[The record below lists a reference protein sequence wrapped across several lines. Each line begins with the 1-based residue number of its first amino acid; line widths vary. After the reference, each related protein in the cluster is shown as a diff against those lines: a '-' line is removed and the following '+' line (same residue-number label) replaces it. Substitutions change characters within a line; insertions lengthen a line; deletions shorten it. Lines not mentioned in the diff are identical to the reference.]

1 MIWNIIMIPIRH
13 AVMIITVSSKWA
25 SNHLIIFTFSLLSYF
40 VFRIRYV
47 LFISRFFP
55 YVNVFFHSFY
65 KFSAFRSLLS
75 TISYTKYIFSFYLA
89 FLPKL
94 FYNRKWDFE
103 YIIPYQKPLIWSVT
117 YSGQSDM
124 TPETPGVIREK
135 GEIRHP
141 QKIVGLYEY
150 HEKDH
155 IWNTESEWTRI

>member
-13 AVMIITVSSKWA
+13 AVMIITVSSKCA

-55 YVNVFFHSFY
+55 YVNIFFIFFTNPLLFACSFQLFRIRNTFFH
-65 KFSAFRSLLS
+65 
-75 TISYTKYIFSFYLA
+75 FYLA

-103 YIIPYQKPLIWSVT
+103 YIISYQKPLIWSVT